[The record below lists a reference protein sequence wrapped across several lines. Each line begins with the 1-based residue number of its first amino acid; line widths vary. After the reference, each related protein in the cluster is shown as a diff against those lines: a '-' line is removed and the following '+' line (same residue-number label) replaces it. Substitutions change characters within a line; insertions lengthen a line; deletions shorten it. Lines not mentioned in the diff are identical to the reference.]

1 MWYIYIMEYN
11 SAFKQNEMNEG
22 RKSHPEW
29 GNSDPPKRQRHYV
42 FTYLWMLA
50 DKSSI
55 DGWIPIFHFLTLSGF
70 KLFYCHFQNKFK
82 NFLKFENGINIGN

>member
-1 MWYIYIMEYN
+1 MWYIYIIEYN

-55 DGWIPIFHFLTLSGF
+55 DG
-70 KLFYCHFQNKFK
+70 
-82 NFLKFENGINIGN
+82 